1 MKRFKG
7 VILALAMVMGIGMVK
22 PAEAHAIPTEVISKA
37 WLRHKNETSGEWIPV
52 GRWYTPLDHRY
63 DGRVKVAQF
72 GFPASHVGSIH
83 HSNLAK
89 NHEVTWGVNF
99 RSLPTMGDNILG
111 YIPKGTKLL
120 VGYDGG
126 TGKWAQ
132 VRWNGRIG
140 YVSMQYLDPLTK
152 FLPS

>member
-52 GRWYTPLDHRY
+52 GRWYTALNHRSN
-63 DGRVKVAQF
+63 GRVYVAKF
-72 GFPASHVGSIH
+72 GFPASHVGTIH
-83 HSNLAK
+83 YSNLAM

-99 RSLPTMGDNILG
+99 RSWPATGDNILG
-111 YIPKGTKLL
+111 RIPKGTKLL
-120 VGYDGG
+120 VGENGG
-126 TGKWAQ
+126 RGSWAQ
-132 VRWNGRIG
+132 VRWNGMVG